1 MAALADM
8 PQGLTRSELLD
19 RLGLKGR
26 KSTEMSVSNALTV
39 LTKANQLVRREG
51 KYIVSVG

>member
-51 KYIVSVG
+51 KYIISVG